1 MYFNC
6 CSNHDV
12 KSYIVR
18 SEAPTDEI
26 EDKKVEEEET
36 PKAEKEDVSVGSARL
51 TESVSAWTE
60 EGWLPAKMT
69 QTAVT
74 QVYTAVMTRPDRSD
88 RQLIRDFLLKV
99 MSEGKI
105 DSTHCKEAF
114 LKAVNTADKELSK
127 DSTSSASSSPLY
139 LAEMAAWKISQN
151 LANLEEVRFFTIYHS
166 LWF

>member
-1 MYFNC
+1 MYFDC

-12 KSYIVR
+12 KSYIIR
-18 SEAPTDEI
+18 SEAPTDDI
-26 EDKKVEEEET
+26 EDKKVEEENET
-36 PKAEKEDVSVGSARL
+36 PKAEKEEVSTRL

-151 LANLEEVRFFTIYHS
+151 LANLEEVRFFY
-166 LWF
+166 

>member
-1 MYFNC
+1 MMLNP
-6 CSNHDV
+6 
-12 KSYIVR
+12 IVR
-18 SEAPTDEI
+18 SDAPTDDI

-36 PKAEKEDVSVGSARL
+36 PKAEKEEVSTCL

-74 QVYTAVMTRPDRSD
+74 QVYTAVMTRQDRSD

-139 LAEMAAWKISQN
+139 LAEMVAWKISQN

>member
-36 PKAEKEDVSVGSARL
+36 PKAEKEDVSAGSARL

-127 DSTSSASSSPLY
+127 DSSSASSSPLY

-151 LANLEEVRFFTIYHS
+151 LANLEEVRFFTTIYLS